1 MYPRKLSVG
10 TKSYSQESEKVVHD
24 PVWRKVI
31 STIGLI
37 PNKGQVVFLPLKE
50 AATTASGIIL
60 STDSSEAKNRRIGR
74 VVAIGSNTADNDTLR
89 YSVGDLVAFT
99 PMTALPIELPFDD
112 TEYLL
117 SPASALLGHWVGRQD
132 LTE

>member
-1 MYPRKLSVG
+1 MYPRKLSIG
-10 TKSYSQESEKVVHD
+10 TTVYVQNSDKEVTDATWNMVASN
-24 PVWRKVI
+24 
-31 STIGLI
+31 IGLI
-37 PNKGQVVFLPLKE
+37 PNEGMVVYHPLKE
-50 AATTASGIIL
+50 AKETASGIIL
-60 STDSSEAKNRRIGR
+60 SASSSEPKSRRVGR
-74 VVAIGSNTADNDTLR
+74 VVAIGPSTADNDTLR

-99 PMTALPIELPFDD
+99 PMTALPIEVPFDD